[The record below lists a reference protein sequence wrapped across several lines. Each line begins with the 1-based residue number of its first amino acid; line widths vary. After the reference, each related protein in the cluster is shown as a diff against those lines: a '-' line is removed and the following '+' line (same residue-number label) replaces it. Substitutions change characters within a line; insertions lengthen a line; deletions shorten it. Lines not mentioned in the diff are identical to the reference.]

1 MDIMFEKNSIKTAT
15 KNSKLY
21 QLAYQTAYNH
31 DIKKLGKD
39 FLEKRKITIYGKE
52 FFIHHLYVMNK
63 NRPLKKTFSKVL
75 DMRLKVK
82 DVQFLTSLDKKK
94 FLHISPTLKDKMFSI
109 VILHNEDLDEQFIE
123 QAKCYEQILID
134 EEPLVF
140 VKGNCYSR
148 DLKNFI

>member
-1 MDIMFEKNSIKTAT
+1 
-15 KNSKLY
+15 
-21 QLAYQTAYNH
+21 
-31 DIKKLGKD
+31 
-39 FLEKRKITIYGKE
+39 
-52 FFIHHLYVMNK
+52 MNK

-75 DMRLKVK
+75 DMRLKIK

-94 FLHISPTLKDKMFSI
+94 FLHIPPTLKDKMFPVI
-109 VILHNEDLDEQFIE
+109 VLRNDNLTDDFIE